1 MKSIQKVS
9 TGSPWEDVVGYSRAV
24 KIGNVI
30 EVSGT
35 TATGDGLS
43 DEYSQTKA
51 IIESV
56 SKVLEGLGASLNDV
70 VRTRVYVTDISN
82 WEEVGKAHG
91 EFFGKIKPAMAM
103 VEVSKLITPEILVE
117 IEFTAIV

>member
-1 MKSIQKVS
+1 MKNIQKVS
-9 TGSPWEDVVGYSRAV
+9 TGSPWEDIVGYSRAV
-24 KIGNVI
+24 KIGDII

-35 TATGDGLS
+35 TASGEGLT

-56 SKVLEGLGASLNDV
+56 TKVLEGLDASLENV
-70 VRTRVYVTDISN
+70 VRTRVYVTDISK

-91 EFFGKIKPAMAM
+91 EFFSTIKPATAM
-103 VEVSKLITPEILVE
+103 VEVSKLINPEILVE